1 MRNRTLIRF
10 GLLLLLFAG
19 ANGAWAQG
27 LTIEIN
33 DGSRTADPIAVVP
46 FAFEGA
52 GLPPETD
59 VSEIVRADLARSG
72 KFFTLAR
79 RDIVEFP
86 TRESEVKFATW
97 RLLKQNYLVVGRIAD
112 AG

>member
-1 MRNRTLIRF
+1 MKNFFLGRL
-10 GLLLLLFAG
+10 GAALLLLLSSHGVF
-19 ANGAWAQG
+19 AQG
-27 LTIEIN
+27 LSIDIT

-52 GLPPETD
+52 GLPPDTD

-72 KFFTLAR
+72 KFFTLGK

-86 TRESEVKFATW
+86 TRESEVKFGTW
-97 RLLKQNYLVVGRIAD
+97 RLLKQNYLLVGRVAD
-112 AG
+112 V

>member
-33 DGSRTADPIAVVP
+33 DGSRTADPIVSQQGERGHADQ
-46 FAFEGA
+46 EGQ
-52 GLPPETD
+52 P
-59 VSEIVRADLARSG
+59 
-72 KFFTLAR
+72 
-79 RDIVEFP
+79 
-86 TRESEVKFATW
+86 
-97 RLLKQNYLVVGRIAD
+97 QGRI
-112 AG
+112 GERR